1 MSAPVEI
8 SFDCLPLRSVG
19 RLDVPLDASAA
30 HRELCLR
37 IKHAIETH
45 GAHNS
50 YYLRTGECVF
60 HLTNDPT
67 IGVISYR
74 FEGVVLTDPT
84 DRHTQQVDLQVELAA
99 ESCEWLTKAASEW
112 FNQTV
117 SKAVAVE
124 FNEYIAAGDLEL
136 AHQRMDRIQQQV
148 EAEGGF
154 LGMYL

>member
-19 RLDVPLDASAA
+19 RVDIPLDASAE
-30 HRELCLR
+30 HRELCLQ
-37 IKHAIETH
+37 IKQAMEKH

-50 YYLRTGECVF
+50 YFLRDGECVF

-74 FEGVVLTDPT
+74 FSGAVLTDENDSRT
-84 DRHTQQVDLQVELAA
+84 RQVDLHVEYAA
-99 ESCEWLTKAASEW
+99 EACDWITKEVSDW
-112 FNQTV
+112 FAQTV
-117 SKAVAVE
+117 SHAVAVE
-124 FNEYIAAGDLEL
+124 FDQYISAGDLDR
-136 AHQRMDRIQQQV
+136 AHERMDKIQEQITAQ
-148 EAEGGF
+148 GGF

>member
-1 MSAPVEI
+1 MADPVEI

-30 HRELCLR
+30 HRDLCLR
-37 IKHAIETH
+37 IKQAIDTH
-45 GAHNS
+45 GSHNS
-50 YYLRTGECVF
+50 YFLRSGECVF

-67 IGVISYR
+67 VGVVSYR
-74 FEGVVLTDPT
+74 FEGVILTDPT
-84 DRHTQQVDLQVELAA
+84 DRHTQQVHLTVEFAA
-99 ESCEWLTKAASEW
+99 DSCDWLTKSAAEW
-112 FNQTV
+112 LNQSV

-124 FNEYIAAGDLEL
+124 FNEYIAVGDLEL
-136 AHQRMDRIQQQV
+136 AHQRMNRIQQQV